1 MIQLMVLDDEA
12 DALRAALAPRLPAD
26 ITARYYRHGADVDRD
41 GLAAEVAFGQPDAL
55 AAVLPRMRY
64 LRWLQST
71 WAGVTSLIEA
81 GREDYC
87 LTGVKGIFGALMS
100 EYVLGW
106 LLAQE
111 RGVIRH
117 AQATHWQRPPE
128 RSLADLRLGI
138 AGVGSI
144 GAEVATRCA
153 PFFREVRGLNRSGAP
168 VAACDRCYAVS
179 DRLAFAADL
188 DALVLLLPD
197 TPATRGTRRCA
208 AAGGA
213 ATRCDADQ
221 RRACGGTRPGRS
233 AGVPRIRGAGGAG
246 AGRAGQGA
254 AARRRPAM
262 AHAGRLYHLAFRGAD
277 GERGDRGA
285 VS

>member
-153 PFFREVRGLNRSGAP
+153 PFFRESAVAPRRSWASTHSLVRVFLSTF
-168 VAACDRCYAVS
+168 VAAPS
-179 DRLAFAADL
+179 DSS
-188 DALVLLLPD
+188 
-197 TPATRGTRRCA
+197 PAT
-208 AAGGA
+208 
-213 ATRCDADQ
+213 
-221 RRACGGTRPGRS
+221 TRPRRS
-233 AGVPRIRGAGGAG
+233 
-246 AGRAGQGA
+246 
-254 AARRRPAM
+254 RPASGPCPC
-262 AHAGRLYHLAFRGAD
+262 HG
-277 GERGDRGA
+277 
-285 VS
+285 SP